1 MDEDKEAEV
10 PVSQSLESVTR
21 KLQIKTKGKVFAVVR
36 ESYLRKGGAQT
47 HQSMTLTCGQ
57 FKQRLTDDKALYRY
71 HKITQYRSHLCIFL
85 QFFSKI

>member
-36 ESYLRKGGAQT
+36 ESYLRKEGAQT
-47 HQSMTLTCGQ
+47 HQSMTCGQ